1 MIKWIGQHI
10 VSLIAR
16 FRSDVYL
23 EEVSTGTIASGG
35 NLGLDSNNKI
45 VKNTVSGGT
54 TDLTS
59 DVTGALPVG
68 NGGTGTTSYIDN
80 QIVAYNAGT
89 GKLEGHN
96 VFFEQPATNAY
107 KLKIGDSSTTS
118 AILGSENG
126 APLSVSVDLASGANA
141 AGGDLT
147 LTAGLSTG
155 TAAGGDIVFRSSPT
169 GSSGSIPNTNT
180 EIAKFDNSGNLQ
192 LDGGI
197 TTGSTSFVNSS
208 GVVQVASQGTIDHDS
223 LANFVAA
230 EHYRWDND
238 ISGTATINA
247 ANIPT
252 LNQNTTGTAA
262 GLSATLAV
270 GSGGTG
276 AASLTSN
283 SILTGNGTSAIQAE
297 STLSYSSEILD
308 IGADD
313 NSAAQIRRLRHTDEA
328 GGDLYIRGGDATGT
342 NKDGGDLQIFGGRA
356 TGNGAG
362 GAVIIQAGETNA
374 SSGTPLRG
382 TNVIA
387 SFRADGDTLLQ
398 GNLIF
403 EGPVIDGNDTTFS
416 ITEQTAN
423 RTITVPDASGTM
435 ALTGVNYNY
444 QYITFVG
451 NSTANTS
458 SNGYWEYPTANGIS
472 NHLWTQPVLTKVD
485 GTDNRDTTTVG
496 NEVGIDRLNQGSA
509 GIRIPYA
516 GTIVGFTG
524 SGRNASGDRVYY
536 AGLFVGTPDWGTN
549 NKINAELVA
558 VAAADNNSGSYHSRP
573 AKLED
578 LSRSYSIAAGDVI
591 YPALKGSGTN
601 ADILQA
607 SFTVVIKTAIV

>member
-1 MIKWIGQHI
+1 MKFIGQYI
-10 VSLIAR
+10 QDFIAR

-23 EEVSTGTIASGG
+23 EDVSTGTIASGA

-45 VKNTVSGGT
+45 VKNTVGGGGT

-59 DVTGALPVG
+59 DVTGVLPIANGGTNSNSAANARTALGVDAAGTDNSTNVTLAGTPDYITISGQEITRNQIDLANDVTGTLAAGNVATLNQSTTGSAATLTTERDLQVNLSSTSTDGFDGGSNATDIGVKNALAVG
-68 NGGTGTTSYIDN
+68 NGGTGATT
-80 QIVAYNAGT
+80 
-89 GKLEGHN
+89 
-96 VFFEQPATNAY
+96 
-107 KLKIGDSSTTS
+107 
-118 AILGSENG
+118 
-126 APLSVSVDLASGANA
+126 
-141 AGGDLT
+141 
-147 LTAGLSTG
+147 
-155 TAAGGDIVFRSSPT
+155 
-169 GSSGSIPNTNT
+169 
-180 EIAKFDNSGNLQ
+180 
-192 LDGGI
+192 
-197 TTGSTSFVNSS
+197 
-208 GVVQVASQGTIDHDS
+208 
-223 LANFVAA
+223 
-230 EHYRWDND
+230 
-238 ISGTATINA
+238 
-247 ANIPT
+247 
-252 LNQNTTGTAA
+252 
-262 GLSATLAV
+262 
-270 GSGGTG
+270 
-276 AASLTSN
+276 LTSN
-283 SILTGNGTSAIQAE
+283 SVLTGNGTSAIQAE
-297 STLSYSSEILD
+297 SGLTYSSESLFV
-308 IGADD
+308 GDD
-313 NSAAQIRRLRHTDEA
+313 DDGIAQIRRTPHSDDT
-328 GGDLYIRGGDATGT
+328 GGSLYVRGGDATAGQT
-342 NKDGGDLQIFGGRA
+342 DKDGGILRLYGGRGTSNGNGGGVTIFTSFA
-356 TGNGAG
+356 TGSTGT
-362 GAVIIQAGETNA
+362 VLHTNA
-374 SSGTPLRG
+374 RS
-382 TNVIA
+382 VA
-387 SFRADGDTLLQ
+387 SFRSDGDTILGGDLT
-398 GNLIF
+398 F

-435 ALTGVNYNY
+435 ALTGINYNY

-607 SFTVVIKTAIV
+607 SITVVIKTAIV